1 MKTNQ
6 LRWGVWIIELTTDR
20 TSSEIGVL
28 DQAVLLSIC
37 SRVAKIIKKYLW
49 MNLILVNLQ
58 DDILQLYQKIK
69 FLLAFSGC
77 LFTDAGQG
85 WLSVNSYV
93 KLLHH

>member
-6 LRWGVWIIELTTDR
+6 LKWGVWIIELKTDR

-49 MNLILVNLQ
+49 MNLILVSLQ
-58 DDILQLYQKIK
+58 DNILQLYQ
-69 FLLAFSGC
+69 
-77 LFTDAGQG
+77 
-85 WLSVNSYV
+85 
-93 KLLHH
+93 